1 MLDINF
7 LDSIPLWL
15 LYPLTFLLAY
25 GAFEIGYRYGIY
37 WRKKTNADVEN
48 EMSALSGAT
57 LAMLAFLLAFVVSI
71 ATSRYDTRRQLVVEE
86 ANAIHTAYLRAG
98 YLPDPYPSDIRSIL
112 QQYLDVRLKA
122 VQGSN
127 VSLEDAKLR
136 SEQLQGELWSAT
148 EAVVKANPGRD
159 EISAYIESV
168 NDVIN
173 VGTTR
178 ATIALNSRLPAAM
191 VLGIYLVAALAMM
204 ITGFQIGHAQK
215 RNLFGILVMIALFTL
230 VIMLII
236 DLDRPQEGFLQVSQ
250 QALIDLQR
258 LIGTPTP

>member
-1 MLDINF
+1 MLNGTF
-7 LDSIPLWL
+7 LDAIPLWL
-15 LYPLTFLLAY
+15 LYPLTFLLGW
-25 GAFEIGYRYGIY
+25 GAFELGYLYGIA
-37 WRKKTNADVEN
+37 WQRKTKANVET
-48 EMSALSGAT
+48 EMSALAGAT

-98 YLPDPYPSDIRSIL
+98 YLPDPYPGEIRSLL
-112 QQYLDVRLKA
+112 QEYLDVRLKPTQNKNA
-122 VQGSN
+122 
-127 VSLEDAKLR
+127 SLEDAKLR
-136 SEQLQGELWSAT
+136 SEQLQGELWGRT

-168 NDVIN
+168 NEVIN

-178 ATIALNSRLPAAM
+178 ITIVLNSRLPATI
-191 VLGIYLVAALAMM
+191 VLGMYLVFSLAMM
-204 ITGFQIGHAQK
+204 ITGFQISHAEK
-215 RNLFGILVMIALFTL
+215 RNLFGILVMIAIFTL
-230 VIMLII
+230 VMMLII